1 MNNRRAF
8 FEYSDL
14 IHTQAVRYNHP
25 YSILMLDI
33 DHFKKINDTHGHNI
47 GDLAIKAT
55 ADTISSILRAVDVSG
70 RIGGEEFAII
80 LPQTQVV
87 HAETIANRLRNL
99 VSQIT
104 VPANGTEVAFTVSI
118 GVTKNHD
125 REASINDVLERAD
138 TALYEAKTQGRNKVI
153 VG

>member
-1 MNNRRAF
+1 
-8 FEYSDL
+8 
-14 IHTQAVRYNHP
+14 
-25 YSILMLDI
+25 
-33 DHFKKINDTHGHNI
+33 
-47 GDLAIKAT
+47 LAIKAT